1 MRHSELRALTVQ
13 ELEERVSAESLA
25 YQKMK
30 LAHRVTP
37 LDSPATLTAK
47 RREVALLKTILQEKR
62 QTEALTGSENN

>member
-1 MRHSELRALTVQ
+1 MMKHSELRALTVQ
-13 ELEERVSAESLA
+13 ELEDRVNAESLA

-37 LDSPATLTAK
+37 MDRPSTLTQK

-62 QTEALTGSENN
+62 QSEAQINGNN